1 MADKQMLIRYWE
13 KVRPSNLVL
22 EYENRMFLAGSR
34 SMLFFLVILMRNISK
49 TRYFLQ
55 SNNTPIFSVDDIL
68 EYTDLFP
75 DELLPPYRKK
85 RNYISSILA
94 QNEILR
100 DSNYNKKAFIRIK
113 RGFYLLNA
121 GAFEGMTN
129 RS

>member
-34 SMLFFLVILMRNISK
+34 SMLFFLVILMRNIPK

-55 SNNTPIFSVDDIL
+55 NNNTSVFAVDDIL

-75 DELLPPYRKK
+75 DEILPPYRKK

-100 DSNYNKKAFIRIK
+100 DSNYNKKAFFRIK
-113 RGFYLLNA
+113 RGFYVLHSGTVEN
-121 GAFEGMTN
+121 MPN
-129 RS
+129 RT